1 MSRLKQKTAVITGA
15 SSGIG
20 RAIAIALASEGAHV
34 VVNYK
39 QSSDRALSV
48 VAEIKNGGG
57 RACAIQADVSRIGDI
72 ERLINSAVTELGR
85 IDIWVNNAG
94 ADILTGEGA
103 KLSDHEKLQY
113 LIDVDLKG
121 TIDCCWS
128 LIPVMKSQ
136 GHGVIINMSW
146 DMAIHGFR
154 GHNPQMFATVKAGI
168 LGFSRSYASTYGPEI
183 RVNVLAPGWIKTTFA
198 DEIMKKEYY
207 EARIREIPVGRF
219 GTPEDVA
226 AAAVFL
232 ASDESSYING
242 EMIKINGGLS

>member
-1 MSRLKQKTAVITGA
+1 MPRLSQKTAVVTGA

-20 RAIAIALASEGAHV
+20 RAIAIAFAREGGHV
-34 VVNYK
+34 VVNYNR
-39 QSSDRALSV
+39 SSERALSV
-48 VAEIKNGGG
+48 VSEISDNGG
-57 RACAIQADVSRIGDI
+57 RACAIQANVSQVGDI
-72 ERLINSAVTELGR
+72 ERLINSALEELGR

-94 ADILTGEGA
+94 ADILTGEGSR
-103 KLSDHEKLQY
+103 LTDREKLQF

-128 LIPVMKSQ
+128 LVPVMQSQ

-146 DMAIHGFR
+146 DMAIHGFK

-168 LGFSRSYASTYGPEI
+168 LGFSRSFASTYGPEI
-183 RVNVLAPGWIKTTFA
+183 RVNVLAPGWIKTAFA
-198 DEIMKKEYY
+198 DEIMHEKYY
-207 EARIREIPVGRF
+207 ADRIREIPTGRF

-226 AAAVFL
+226 ETAIFL
-232 ASDESSYING
+232 ASDESSYMSG